1 MILIVSPVAL
11 LVDPAAAPLAPEPA
25 AALLAQPARARAAT
39 QANEPAMR
47 ERDFMRVL
55 LGEGLTGEKVWERV
69 RFWVA
74 SPSEDSQVRVA
85 VLRRAPPQ
93 QASFESGDEELG
105 QERD

>member
-11 LVDPAAAPLAPEPA
+11 VDPALAAPLDPEPV

-39 QANEPAMR
+39 QAREPAVR

-55 LGEGLTGEKVWERV
+55 LGEGMRGGQVWERV
-69 RFWVA
+69 RFSGG
-74 SPSEDSQVRVA
+74 SPSQDGQVRVA

-93 QASFESGDEELG
+93 QASFEPGDEELG
-105 QERD
+105 QE